1 MNDRPE
7 YNASMAAMRM
17 SSSRCVGCVP
27 KETAFKIVFEF
38 NARCSGSYRPDVSM
52 VEDGGTGNGKG
63 GGTTVSQ
70 IYSTAL

>member
-1 MNDRPE
+1 MNDKPE

-38 NARCSGSYRPDVSM
+38 NARCSGSYRRDVSM
-52 VEDGGTGNGKG
+52 VEDG
-63 GGTTVSQ
+63 
-70 IYSTAL
+70 